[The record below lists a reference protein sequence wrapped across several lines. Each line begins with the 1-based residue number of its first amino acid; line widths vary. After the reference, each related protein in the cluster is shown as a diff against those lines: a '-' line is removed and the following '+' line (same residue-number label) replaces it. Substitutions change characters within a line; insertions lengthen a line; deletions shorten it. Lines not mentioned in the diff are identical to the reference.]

1 MRIAQV
7 ATVGT
12 PVLAQGS
19 DSIESLVWLLSR
31 EFADMGH
38 EVTVFAAAGSEV
50 PHARLVATL
59 PGPYGQ
65 AGAPDD
71 WQLCEWINL
80 GRALERSGDFDIV
93 HSHAYLWGLPL
104 EGLSRSPMVHTL
116 HVTPYEDQVR
126 LRALF
131 PDACVTAISEFQWS
145 AHRELRP
152 APVIPHGVD
161 PAQFTFREKPGDY
174 VLYIGRFVAE
184 KGPVEAIGIA
194 RKMGL
199 RIVLA
204 GPANA
209 YFQEHVAP
217 LVDGKSVVYAG
228 FVKGRERDE
237 LFGGAK
243 ALVYPVQAPEP
254 FGLVLVEAMMCGTPV
269 AALRLGAVGEIVD
282 DGVTGYSVEH
292 PEEMGTTV
300 TAAMQLDRRKVRE
313 RAEARFSA
321 RRMARAYLEVYE
333 RLLKGE
339 RPWRR

>member
-1 MRIAQV
+1 
-7 ATVGT
+7 
-12 PVLAQGS
+12 
-19 DSIESLVWLLSR
+19 
-31 EFADMGH
+31 
-38 EVTVFAAAGSEV
+38 
-50 PHARLVATL
+50 
-59 PGPYGQ
+59 
-65 AGAPDD
+65 
-71 WQLCEWINL
+71 
-80 GRALERSGDFDIV
+80 
-93 HSHAYLWGLPL
+93 
-104 EGLSRSPMVHTL
+104 VHTL

-145 AHRELRP
+145 AHRELRQ
-152 APVIPHGVD
+152 AAVIPHGVD
-161 PAQFTFREKPGDY
+161 PAQFTFREKPADY

-184 KGPVEAIGIA
+184 KGPVQAIGIA

-237 LFGGAK
+237 LFRGAK

-321 RRMARAYLEVYE
+321 RRMARAYLDMYE